1 MTKGEL
7 AKNYYKQG
15 LNCAQAVALAF
26 EKELGLDSEVIKKLI
41 CGFGGGFGRQGLVCG
56 AVSAMTMVLSYLLS
70 DGEDKLANYK
80 IIQSACEEV
89 KAQLGSLTCAELL
102 EGVTKDNSPIPDAR
116 TAEYYKKRPCAEICE
131 ICANITEKY
140 LKHE

>member
-26 EKELGLDSEVIKKLI
+26 EKELGLDSEVIKKFI

-56 AVSAMTMVLSYLLS
+56 AVSAMTMVLSYLAPS
-70 DGEDKLANYK
+70 NATKLEVYE
-80 IIQSACEEV
+80 IIKKACGEV
-89 KAQLGSLTCAELL
+89 KTQLGDLNCVAIKSQNKTSCDNICKIVAET
-102 EGVTKDNSPIPDAR
+102 V
-116 TAEYYKKRPCAEICE
+116 
-131 ICANITEKY
+131 EKY
-140 LKHE
+140 ING